1 MGEVALRRITGEGY
15 FCMYGMA
22 LRSVGRENKNKTVLS
37 TSDRQRLDCFQSRRA
52 SETRLIDD
60 KVNVNKALGIN
71 A

>member
-1 MGEVALRRITGEGY
+1 MGEVALRRITKERY
-15 FCMYGMA
+15 FCMYDMA
-22 LRSVGRENKNKTVLS
+22 AQFSWEGKQNKTVLS